1 MSGAEFRNAMF
12 NIGLEYMGNHID
24 ALFTSWDFTGDG
36 MISYSELEYALK
48 TKPVRVPPLHTHAHL
63 SRTPITHTTR
73 PPPRVYHPRVYL
85 ACISRVYLETRLQ
98 YTSIPTITAH
108 EGVSAPLRESL
119 HTRVV
124 IVR

>member
-63 SRTPITHTTR
+63 SRTPITHTYHAHLSRTR
-73 PPPRVYHPRVYL
+73 RGLPLVCTILV
-85 ACISRVYLETRLQ
+85 CTSRVSRVC
-98 YTSIPTITAH
+98 TSKHASSTPP
-108 EGVSAPLRESL
+108 SQLLPRM
-119 HTRVV
+119 RV
-124 IVR
+124 